1 MKRYLSIIL
10 VICLSLGL
18 CMFTGCSK
26 AKSGGD
32 SNSSASIYWLCPYPE
47 AKDTLSELADEYAEK
62 TGVRVDIEYADP
74 DTYGEKLSAALA
86 SGNAP
91 TLFNISCFDELI
103 DLAENCAD
111 LSGSDIV
118 SALSDGA
125 SVLAGGEKTLAVPFF
140 NEYCGLIVNTKLLK
154 SAGVDVSAIKD
165 LASLKNAAEQIH
177 ADSESLGFDAFAPAF
192 MDGELA
198 PGFAEPLAN
207 AAMYYES
214 AADGWDDAPATVTG
228 AYLDAL
234 RTVWDMYLECSPAQ
248 ADGGTAPLESF
259 GKGKAAFC
267 PGSSADMSVLTG
279 KYGMSENELSMIP
292 LYMGVDDKK
301 QGLCSKCM
309 SYLAVNA
316 SASEDTAGEAEK
328 FVLWLISDKNAS
340 DLLSDA
346 FGQLPYK
353 NSAESGNAF
362 AKLAQSMSEQGKSS
376 TAWAYRYTPNAP
388 DWYAV
393 FAHAL
398 AMYAQDGN
406 WNRVVTAYVDG
417 WDVQYTAA
425 RMPN

>member
-1 MKRYLSIIL
+1 
-10 VICLSLGL
+10 
-18 CMFTGCSK
+18 MFTGCGK
-26 AKSGGD
+26 AKNSSGS
-32 SNSSASIYWLCPYPE
+32 SNSAESIYWLCPYPE
-47 AKDTLSELADEYAEK
+47 AKDTLSELADEYTEK
-62 TGVRVDIEYADP
+62 TGVRVDIEYADS
-74 DTYGEKLSAALA
+74 DAYGEKLSAALA
-86 SGNAP
+86 SDSAP

-103 DLAENCAD
+103 DLTENCAD

-125 SVLAGGEKTLAVPFF
+125 SVLADGEKTLAVPFF

-154 SAGVDVSAIKD
+154 SAGIDASSIKD
-165 LASLKNAAEQIH
+165 LASLKNAAAQIH

-192 MDGELA
+192 TDGELA
-198 PGFAEPLAN
+198 QGFAEPLAN

-214 AADGWDDAPATVTG
+214 AADGWDDAPATVSG

-234 RTVWDMYLECSPAQ
+234 RAVWDMYLECSPAQ
-248 ADGGTAPLESF
+248 SDSSAAPLESF
-259 GKGKAAFC
+259 GKGEAVFC
-267 PGSSADMSVLTG
+267 PGSSADLSVLAG
-279 KYGMSENELSMIP
+279 KYGMSENELSMLP
-292 LYMGVDDKK
+292 LYIGIDDKK
-301 QGLCSKCM
+301 QGLCSKCT

-316 SASEDTAGEAEK
+316 AASDSAVSETEK

-340 DLLSDA
+340 GLLAGA
-346 FGQLPYK
+346 FGELPYK
-353 NSAESGNAF
+353 DAAESGNAF
-362 AKLAQSMSEQGKSS
+362 AKFAQSMSEQGKSS

-425 RMPN
+425 RMPK